1 MTTKL
6 SELDNIYIE
15 KGVNRLRHFLDMNK
29 SRPANHGGL
38 IMMGESCL
46 EETLVS
52 GLPKG
57 EGEWRRGEGRGGG
70 GGEKHVHTTV
80 KSNMNIFI
88 FQKYLAAVSFCD
100 VIFFTVT
107 DHEKIVM
114 IES

>member
-6 SELDNIYIE
+6 FELDNINIE
-15 KGVNRLRHFLDMNK
+15 KGVNRLRHFLDMSK
-29 SRPANHGGL
+29 SRPANHGGP
-38 IMMGESCL
+38 IMMGESRL

-70 GGEKHVHTTV
+70 EEHVHTAV

-88 FQKYLAAVSFCD
+88 FQKYLAVVSFCD
-100 VIFFTVT
+100 VIFFTIA
-107 DHEKIVM
+107 DHEKIVV